1 MPVHIQFEYKL
12 LMLIGVF
19 LVACVIF
26 FFTVIKQSPEIPSL
40 LKYCNGSAV
49 DPLSESSNGA
59 FSCCGDNQICDKKW
73 WTDYAPTISGG
84 KTTNQ
89 GVPTTLDMI
98 IKLVQGGGVTGDF
111 LKDQEVRE
119 KAHSVVA
126 GEVCKDTCASFRQ
139 GTYVTSTSRDE
150 AMEKLESILGDPANY
165 DQLTLK
171 DGNDYMI
178 HTGKCTDACN
188 KSTGCKNFIFLNRG
202 DNNNSDENG
211 LCLMVTDDQVEDI
224 IDQFDMKE
232 IGDGTTLGLGDEII
246 ISVFTGGDF
255 QLS

>member
-126 GEVCKDTCASFRQ
+126 GKVCKDTCASFKR
-139 GTYVTSTSRDE
+139 GTYVAEFTETDE
-150 AMEKLESILGDPANY
+150 AVDKMNKLIPGSAGLRLTDVAGGDR
-165 DQLTLK
+165 
-171 DGNDYMI
+171 I
-178 HTGKCTDACN
+178 HTGTCVQACN
-188 KSTGCKNFIFLNRG
+188 ISDNCNNFMFLNIG
-202 DNNNSDENG
+202 TGGEWDEKG
-211 LCLMVTDDQVEDI
+211 LCNILTDEQADEI
-224 IDQFDMKE
+224 IGIFNMKK
-232 IGDGTTLGLGDEII
+232 IGDGDTTLSNGSATKI
-246 ISVFTGGDF
+246 ISIFRR
-255 QLS
+255 